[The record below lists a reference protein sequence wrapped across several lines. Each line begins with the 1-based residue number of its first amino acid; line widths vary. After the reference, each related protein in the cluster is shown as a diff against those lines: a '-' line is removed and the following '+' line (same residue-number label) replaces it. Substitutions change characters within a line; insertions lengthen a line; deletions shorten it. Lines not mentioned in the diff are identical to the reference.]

1 MGIKRALDITVANGI
16 EFLRIN
22 NDTNGNPRY
31 IFHFSD
37 IADTYKEA
45 KEIALGAGAKV
56 YTNSKY
62 TSCFVITSYSLE
74 SDTKLLINNI

>member
-1 MGIKRALDITVANGI
+1 MMGIKRALDITTVNGI

-22 NDTNGNPRY
+22 NSASGNPRY

-45 KEIALGAGAKV
+45 KEIASKAGAKV

-62 TSCFVITSYSLE
+62 NSCFVITSYSLE
-74 SDTKLLINNI
+74 SDAKLLK